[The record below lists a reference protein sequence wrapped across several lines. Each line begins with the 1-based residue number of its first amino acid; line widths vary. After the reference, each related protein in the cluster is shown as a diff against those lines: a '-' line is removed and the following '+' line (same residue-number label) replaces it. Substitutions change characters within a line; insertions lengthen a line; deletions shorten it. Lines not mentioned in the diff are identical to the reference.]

1 MATYMPVYIILLFV
15 VDETLQNRGSLI
27 KIEWNLMLNDLL
39 RIKIVFLDV
48 EN

>member
-27 KIEWNLMLNDLL
+27 KIEWSLMLNDLL